1 MSSIKDDE
9 DNRVG
14 RVHIGVIGHVDH
26 GKHTLTYAIQ
36 KTLEQRRIKG
46 ETKEEPNEKPIIIDV
61 KPIDNFDNE
70 RHQVFRKRRK

>member
-1 MSSIKDDE
+1 MSSLKDDE
-9 DNRVG
+9 DKRVG
-14 RVHIGVIGHVDH
+14 QLHIGVIGHVDH

-46 ETKEEPNEKPIIIDV
+46 ETKEEPKEEPIIIDV
-61 KPIDNFDNE
+61 KAIDYSDNE